1 MKSLLEKIN
10 EVDELIRVMQKME
23 SKMRSGQ
30 FIDAWRECNRIIA
43 SLERAKQ
50 DIIKNE
56 SGNAQ

>member
-56 SGNAQ
+56 NANAQ